1 MAENKQTKKEVMNMQ
16 FWSIAST
23 DMHLVYLS
31 RVFQEPLKIKK
42 ERSSLTYL
50 QYSCLIPSACS
61 PSEHCW
67 LHPKFLSPLPNSTI
81 PRPLTKAEL
90 WPAPLKEF
98 KVYQFCTDTATQ
110 KTPISRQG
118 VGQKGHKARVGRGS
132 CLPAMRPGA
141 GHEPSCAN
149 WVQ

>member
-1 MAENKQTKKEVMNMQ
+1 MQ
-16 FWSIAST
+16 FLSVAST
-23 DMHLVYLS
+23 NTHLVYPG
-31 RVFQEPLKIKK
+31 RVFQEPLKIIK
-42 ERSSLTYL
+42 EQSSLKYL
-50 QYSCLIPSACS
+50 QYSCFIPSACS
-61 PSEHCW
+61 FSEHCW
-67 LHPKFLSPLPNSTI
+67 LHPKFLSPLPNSII

-98 KVYQFCTDTATQ
+98 KVDQFCTDAATQ
-110 KTPISRQG
+110 KTPISGQG
-118 VGQKGHKARVGRGS
+118 AGQKGRKAGVGRGS